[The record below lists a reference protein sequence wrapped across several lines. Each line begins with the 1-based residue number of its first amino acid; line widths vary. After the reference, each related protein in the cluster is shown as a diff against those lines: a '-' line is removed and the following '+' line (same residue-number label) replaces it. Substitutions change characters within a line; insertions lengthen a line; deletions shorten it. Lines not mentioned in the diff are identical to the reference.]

1 MPAYRREILADE
13 TRVYGPPA
21 QSGRLRVALLFPGEY
36 AVGMANL
43 ALHSLYRLLTARPE
57 VLVERAFYPGI
68 PEEGRPHDGVL
79 RSLEHDTALG
89 AFDVIAITSSFEPDW
104 LHIPAA
110 LREGG
115 VEPFAEKRAPDAP
128 LVIIGGPA
136 ITANPEPPAPFADAL
151 FIGEV
156 EPVID
161 ATVDALREHAGDR
174 EVALAALA
182 ALPGWYVP
190 GICRN
195 APVTRVALD
204 DLDAVPTTSAILTPR
219 SEFPMTFLIETGRG
233 CPRGCRFC
241 LARKIYH
248 PVRSRSAESI
258 LAGARL
264 GLQFTER
271 IGLVGAGVAD
281 HPQIEEIATE
291 IVARGGAVST
301 SSLRAE
307 GVTPKLLAALAAG
320 GRRSM
325 TLAPETADLDLARV
339 IGKRISF
346 EAVREAVVMGVAA
359 GLTEVK
365 LYFMVGIPGETDEAA
380 LAIVDYVERLQQ
392 SAPTARFVV
401 AIGALV
407 PKPHTE
413 LQRAAV
419 PDPRTV
425 ARRLKR
431 VQRELR
437 TRTRADVR
445 VSSPRWSAV
454 QTVLTRGGR
463 ELAPVIARAA
473 GGGPGDF
480 ARALAAAGL
489 ALEDYLAEQTGPLP
503 WEVVGAGALL
513 EAPR

>member
-13 TRVYGPPA
+13 TYIHGPPA
-21 QSGRLRVALLFPGEY
+21 QSGRLRVALLFPSEY

-43 ALHSLYRLLTARPE
+43 AVHSLHRLLTARPE

-89 AFDVIAITSSFEPDW
+89 AFDVIAITSSFELDW

-110 LREGG
+110 LGEGG
-115 VEPFAEKRAPDAP
+115 VQPLVEDRTADAP

-136 ITANPEPPAPFADAL
+136 VTANPEPLAPFADAL
-151 FIGEV
+151 FIGEA

-161 ATVDALREHAGDR
+161 ATLDALLAHAGDR
-174 EVALAALA
+174 DSAREALA

-190 GICRN
+190 AVEQGGPI
-195 APVTRVALD
+195 TRVALD
-204 DLDAVPTTSAILTPR
+204 DLDSAPTTSSILTPR

-248 PVRSRSAESI
+248 PVRSRGAESI
-258 LAGARL
+258 LASARL

-281 HPQIEEIATE
+281 HPQIEEIATQ
-291 IVARGGAVST
+291 IVTLGGAVST

-307 GVTPKLLAALAAG
+307 GVTPGLMAALAAG
-320 GRRSM
+320 GQRSM
-325 TLAPETADLDLARV
+325 TLAPETADEDLARV
-339 IGKRISF
+339 IGKRVSF
-346 EAVREAVVMGVAA
+346 EVVRDAVAMGVAA
-359 GLTEVK
+359 GITEVK
-365 LYFMVGIPGETDEAA
+365 LYFMVGIPGETDESA
-380 LAIVDYVERLQQ
+380 LAIVDYVERLQEA
-392 SAPTARFVV
+392 APGVRFSV
-401 AIGALV
+401 AVGALV

-413 LQRAAV
+413 LEGAAV
-419 PDPRTV
+419 PDPGPV
-425 ARRLKR
+425 GRRLKR
-431 VQRELR
+431 LQRELR
-437 TRTRADVR
+437 SRTRADVR
-445 VSSPRWSAV
+445 ISSARWSAV
-454 QTVLTRGGR
+454 QTVLGRGGR
-463 ELAPVIARAA
+463 ELAPVIAAAA

-480 ARALAAAGL
+480 TRALADEGL
-489 ALEDYLAEQTGPLP
+489 ALEDYLGEQTGPLP
-503 WEVVGAGALL
+503 WEIVGECALL
-513 EAPR
+513 GVPR